1 MVTEDIG
8 FRFRL
13 KFGQVVRKRR
23 QSKGVS
29 QEELADRCNLHRTY
43 ISEIER
49 GLKTVSLLS
58 LLRIAEALDIPAH
71 TLVEE
76 VELLM
81 RDQR

>member
-13 KFGQVVRKRR
+13 YFGQAVRKRR
-23 QSKGVS
+23 QAMGVS

-71 TLVEE
+71 TLIEE

-81 RDQR
+81 RD